1 MPNNPDKTLEE
12 EYIEFRKNNYF
23 GKCFISSLYVHVALL
38 LIIFILP
45 NHIMSLLP
53 LLKFFTHIMKNI
65 FPNIEY
71 YSNASNLP
79 ELCEFYFSYL
89 WLVCLMILIWCIMQ
103 SPQLNHEAKQFF
115 GTYEYL
121 NKGIFP
127 EKFIKIESSKKERM
141 ITIFCVIFIG
151 YALYINYNGY
161 LINSSIFSE
170 WVSDRLGMLAMGVF
184 QNLTIHVAIVYIMI
198 NIYTIIH
205 IKWLHKNTNINF
217 RPN

>member
-1 MPNNPDKTLEE
+1 M
-12 EYIEFRKNNYF
+12 
-23 GKCFISSLYVHVALL
+23 IS
-38 LIIFILP
+38 
-45 NHIMSLLP
+45 
-53 LLKFFTHIMKNI
+53 
-65 FPNIEY
+65 
-71 YSNASNLP
+71 
-79 ELCEFYFSYL
+79 
-89 WLVCLMILIWCIMQ
+89 IWCIMQ
-103 SPQLNHEAKQFF
+103 SPQLNNEAKQFF
-115 GTYEYL
+115 GAYEYL

-127 EKFIKIESSKKERM
+127 ENFIKIESSKKERM

-170 WVSDRLGMLAMGVF
+170 WLADRLEILAMGVF